1 MPSCRDCFISEKTF
15 AKVPPFLAFLG
26 SPEATLVAN
35 TPCAPLAGGNAVV
48 DGCGK
53 AAGSAEPAAEEYTLM
68 TIDTIINGKVGPALP
83 CAPTACP
90 DPPPHPERPCLT
102 APCSLQDGVF
112 PGLIPILNSYLENME
127 VDVDT
132 RCSILNYLKLIK
144 KRASGMAPFAFL
156 SFKTKKSH

>member
-68 TIDTIINGKVGPALP
+68 TIDTIINGKVGPALA

-90 DPPPHPERPCLT
+90 DPPPPPRAPLPDRALLLAGRCVPRADPHPEL
-102 APCSLQDGVF
+102 L
-112 PGLIPILNSYLENME
+112 PGEHGGGCGHQMQHSELLEADQE
-127 VDVDT
+127 E
-132 RCSILNYLKLIK
+132 SIWYGTLC
-144 KRASGMAPFAFL
+144 F
-156 SFKTKKSH
+156 SFF